1 MPVRYED
8 VTAARVTGC
17 RGEKLTAVS
26 SLVKPDHHARVP
38 VPPCVHSSTLT
49 SIGASPFLGL
59 QFFCIPTLP
68 VPECSLAD
76 ARARS
81 SRPRAEAGPQLA
93 ERPPSPV
100 ACIVLAF
107 SASFAVVG
115 APPFVDFGVP
125 SSLL

>member
-59 QFFCIPTLP
+59 QFFCIGD
-68 VPECSLAD
+68 SRI
-76 ARARS
+76 RAVR
-81 SRPRAEAGPQLA
+81 
-93 ERPPSPV
+93 
-100 ACIVLAF
+100 
-107 SASFAVVG
+107 G
-115 APPFVDFGVP
+115 APGFSHGCSRRGVCGCGHAGAGFP
-125 SSLL
+125 AAMPC